1 MDFDAPEAD
10 AADQARVED
19 VEPGED
25 QLSHDQVPDDR
36 PSGAAGSF
44 AEADPADLA
53 DQQRV
58 VPDEEDL
65 YDR

>member
-1 MDFDAPEAD
+1 MDFEAPEAD

-19 VEPGED
+19 VEPGGD
-25 QLSHDQVPDDR
+25 QPADDR
-36 PSGAAGSF
+36 LTDGQPVGASDSF
-44 AEADPADLA
+44 AEVDPADLA